1 MAQGNSGD
9 GSTVAPGSEEME
21 VVRREISDLVRD
33 RTILDSGGNISSVS
47 RAALKS
53 ALQGIVRLRADWQT
67 NRAWVSLNET
77 AEDGT
82 SNNVGVSSFLLHH
95 LAGFPDTGIERPDSA
110 AGTDAGRVFNIE
122 LNGNAYAEILAL
134 LKKHGTGDHSPSA
147 K

>member
-1 MAQGNSGD
+1 MTPDNSGN
-9 GSTVAPGSEEME
+9 GSTAAPGSEEME

-67 NRAWVSLNET
+67 NRVWVSLNET
-77 AEDGT
+77 AEAGT
-82 SNNVGVSSFLLHH
+82 SKKVGVSSFLMHH
-95 LAGFPDTGIERPDSA
+95 LAGFPDTAIERADSA

-122 LNGNAYAEILAL
+122 LNGNAYAEILQL
-134 LKKHGTGDHSPSA
+134 LKKHGTGDRGPSA